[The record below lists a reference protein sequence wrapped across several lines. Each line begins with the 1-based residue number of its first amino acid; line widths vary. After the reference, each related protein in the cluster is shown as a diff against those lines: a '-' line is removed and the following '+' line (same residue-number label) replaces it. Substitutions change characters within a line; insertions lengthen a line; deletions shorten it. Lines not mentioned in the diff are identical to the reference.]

1 MGFPTPFVRSVR
13 NADSEPTT
21 YLEDRDLIVLTQTC
35 DIPKPAQQTILL
47 AQVVS
52 YDALASKGGTDMKGS
67 KYRRKLVENII
78 QPFFPLRP
86 FNEPALPWSLVCFR
100 DLHVAP
106 KDEVQLFTTTAGL
119 RLRLRSPYREHL
131 AQSYARFMMRVGLP
145 STTDDFE
152 KYEPGSSE

>member
-52 YDALASKGGTDMKGS
+52 
-67 KYRRKLVENII
+67 
-78 QPFFPLRP
+78 
-86 FNEPALPWSLVCFR
+86 
-100 DLHVAP
+100 
-106 KDEVQLFTTTAGL
+106 
-119 RLRLRSPYREHL
+119 
-131 AQSYARFMMRVGLP
+131 
-145 STTDDFE
+145 
-152 KYEPGSSE
+152 